1 MSDNIF
7 IDTNILI
14 YAIDDNDISK
24 QKISNDIIRRLSENG
39 GVISTQ
45 VLQEFFNIATKKL
58 QLSNDYVRQLLQRLV
73 DCFKVHRNSES
84 DIFRAIDISSKTQ
97 FSFWDSLIIS
107 AAIAEKCNILYSED
121 LNNGQLVESLKIIN
135 PLKN

>member
-73 DCFKVHRNSES
+73 DCFKVHRNSE
-84 DIFRAIDISSKTQ
+84 K
-97 FSFWDSLIIS
+97 LI
-107 AAIAEKCNILYSED
+107 
-121 LNNGQLVESLKIIN
+121 
-135 PLKN
+135 